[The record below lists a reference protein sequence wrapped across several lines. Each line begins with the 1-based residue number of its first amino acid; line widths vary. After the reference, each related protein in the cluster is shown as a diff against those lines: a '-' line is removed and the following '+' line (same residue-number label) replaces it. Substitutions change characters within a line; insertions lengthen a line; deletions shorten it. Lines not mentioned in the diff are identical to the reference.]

1 MTSSGGILSLWNL
14 VVATRKI
21 DAQTWFVCVC
31 AGNALLKLRQRIVS
45 DPFGALSNWIDDE
58 VSVDPCNW
66 FGVECSDGRVVVAL

>member
-1 MTSSGGILSLWNL
+1 M
-14 VVATRKI
+14 
-21 DAQTWFVCVC
+21 CVC